1 MKLEV
6 EAVEFSYDAE
16 PVLED
21 VRMAVDNGEFLG
33 IIGPNG
39 SGKSTLLKCLNRIL
53 KPERETIL
61 LDGEPMDSMS
71 RDDVAKTMGYVPQH
85 DDDSFPATVF
95 NTVLMGRKPYISWK
109 PRSEDVEITRDT
121 LERLD
126 LGEFAMR
133 DVQQLSGGQRQK
145 VTIGRALAQEPDVLV
160 LDEPTSDLD
169 LRHQLEV
176 LDVIREQVDD
186 GISAIM
192 AIHDLNMAAR
202 YSDKLLM
209 IEDGRVYEFGGTD
222 ILTEEN
228 IETVYGVR
236 ADVKVNG
243 DERYVVPREPLT
255 KR

>member
-1 MKLEV
+1 MKLRV
-6 EAVEFSYDAE
+6 EDVEFSYDTE
-16 PVLED
+16 PILED

-33 IIGPNG
+33 VIGPNG

-53 KPERETIL
+53 EPERETIL
-61 LDGEPMDSMS
+61 LDGEPMESMS

-95 NTVLMGRKPYISWK
+95 NTVLMGRKPYIRWK
-109 PRSEDVEITRDT
+109 PRPEDIEITRDI

-126 LGEFAMR
+126 LGDFAMR

-176 LDVIREQVDD
+176 LDVIREQVEA

-192 AIHDLNMAAR
+192 AIHNLNMAAR
-202 YSDKLLM
+202 YGDKLLM
-209 IEDGRVYEFGGTD
+209 IDDGRVYESGGPE

-228 IETVYGVR
+228 IETVYGVKAEIR
-236 ADVKVNG
+236 NGSGDKVIVPLEPVG
-243 DERYVVPREPLT
+243 DS
-255 KR
+255 